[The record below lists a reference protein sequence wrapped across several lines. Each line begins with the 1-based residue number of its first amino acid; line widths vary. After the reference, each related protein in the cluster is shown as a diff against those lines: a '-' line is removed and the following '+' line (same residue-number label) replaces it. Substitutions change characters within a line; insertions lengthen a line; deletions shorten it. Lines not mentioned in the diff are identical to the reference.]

1 MARAG
6 APCRC
11 PAALPGRP
19 RVSPTRSSPRRILM
33 MLDLT
38 PDLVRR
44 PKRLRLGGLLPTLP
58 DRVTYARQGK
68 LSHVEFLE
76 LLLQDEI
83 DRRDSHGLTLR
94 LEQAAFEET
103 ATFEQIVWD
112 SPGPITPSIGN
123 CGAGSRRTCSSS
135 TTSACASSPPISR
148 AISTMCS
155 SSAIGGPPRSSRVN
169 SPPDR
174 FAHRPHQ
181 ILLESP
187 TLPAAPAPNPPHA
200 QRPTTGSPPS

>member
-1 MARAG
+1 
-6 APCRC
+6 
-11 PAALPGRP
+11 
-19 RVSPTRSSPRRILM
+19 M

-58 DRVTYARQGK
+58 DRVTHARQGK

-135 TTSACASSPPISR
+135 TACASSPPSSR
-148 AISTMCS
+148 AIATMCS
-155 SSAIGGPPRSSRVN
+155 SAATIITSKQRAGPLRSPRPPDPHGGPE
-169 SPPDR
+169 PPGR
-174 FAHRPHQ
+174 Q
-181 ILLESP
+181 
-187 TLPAAPAPNPPHA
+187 
-200 QRPTTGSPPS
+200 